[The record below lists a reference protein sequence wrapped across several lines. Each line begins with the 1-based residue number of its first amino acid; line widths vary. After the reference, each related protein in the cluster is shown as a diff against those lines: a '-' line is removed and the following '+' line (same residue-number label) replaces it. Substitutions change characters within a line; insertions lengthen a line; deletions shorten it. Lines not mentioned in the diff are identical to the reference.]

1 MGESDEV
8 VSEVWTAQHPT
19 RGAIKLTIAT
29 PEHLRTIDA
38 GWPEIITDDKDEDG
52 KDRDK
57 DKGGS
62 RCVDKGGSRASNK
75 TKTPQRLRKK
85 RSGGIK

>member
-38 GWPEIITDDKDEDG
+38 GWRRLSPT
-52 KDRDK
+52 
-57 DKGGS
+57 
-62 RCVDKGGSRASNK
+62 
-75 TKTPQRLRKK
+75 TKTRTGKTATRIRVARGASTRVARGRRTRQK
-85 RSGGIK
+85 RPKG